1 MLGLRIRPEKPA
13 DILAITSV
21 HQAAF
26 HDEGESR
33 LVELLRQNGKAEISL
48 VAEADGQVIGHL
60 LFSPVTIAGSD
71 HGLRGLGLAPVGVLP
86 ACQKQGAGTGM
97 IQLGLKMANLRG
109 YDYCIVL
116 GDPAYY
122 QRFGFQT
129 AALFGLEN
137 EYGAH
142 EEFMALEFRRG
153 CLSEVA
159 GLVQYAPEF
168 NHLEV

>member
-1 MLGLRIRPEKPA
+1 MLGLRIRPERPA
-13 DILAITSV
+13 DIPAITTI

-26 HDEGESR
+26 QGEGEGR

-48 VAEADGQVIGHL
+48 VAEADSQVIGHV
-60 LFSPVTIAGSD
+60 LFSPVTIASRAD
-71 HGLRGLGLAPVGVLP
+71 LLRGLGLAPVGVLP
-86 ACQKQGAGTGM
+86 AWQKQGAGTGM

-109 YDYCIVL
+109 YNYCVVL
-116 GDPAYY
+116 GDPGYY
-122 QRFGFQT
+122 QQFGFQA

-142 EEFMALEFRRG
+142 DEFMALEFRRG
-153 CLSEVA
+153 CLSGAA

-168 NHLEV
+168 NQLGV

>member
-1 MLGLRIRPEKPA
+1 MFGLRIRPEKPA
-13 DILAITSV
+13 DIPVITTI

-26 HDEGESR
+26 QGEGEGR
-33 LVELLRQNGKAEISL
+33 LVELLRKTGKAEISL
-48 VAEADGQVIGHL
+48 VAEVSGQVIGHL
-60 LFSPVTIAGSD
+60 LFSPVTIASAD
-71 HGLRGLGLAPVGVLP
+71 HRLRGLGLAPVGVLP
-86 ACQKQGAGTGM
+86 AYQKQGAGTGM

-109 YDYCIVL
+109 YDTCVVL

-142 EEFMALEFRRG
+142 EEFMALELRRG
-153 CLSEVA
+153 CLRGVA
-159 GLVQYAPEF
+159 GVVQYAPEF
-168 NHLEV
+168 NQLGV